1 MTAATDLATFAAEVG
16 TEGSVAVVGGRTAWD
31 VGGEPGGDVRFV
43 AAPVGVVEYEPA
55 EMTVRVGA
63 GTPVVGL
70 HELLAEAGQT
80 TALPPGPAGGG
91 ATVGGVLAVGHS
103 GLDQLR
109 WGPVRDAL
117 LEARYVSAEGR
128 LVKAGGPTVK
138 NVSGYDL
145 CRVLV
150 GSLGTLGL
158 LGEVVLRTRPL
169 PACSRWFAGT
179 ADPWAVRAALYRP
192 AAVLWDGA
200 TTWVWLQGHEVDVD
214 AEAGVLAALGLA
226 PADGPPALPAHRHV
240 LGAAALCSLTGRL
253 DSGAS
258 ATGPSAPPR
267 PPSVGATPP
276 TALFDRFVAEIG
288 TGVVHADRPPAR
300 PVLPAAVVELNRRVK
315 AELDP
320 TGRLN
325 PGRDPLRVVA

>member
-1 MTAATDLATFAAEVG
+1 MTGPSALEAFAAEVG
-16 TEGSVAVVGGRTAWD
+16 ADGPVAVVGGRTAWD
-31 VGGEPGGDVRFV
+31 VGGEPDAEVRLV

-63 GTPVVGL
+63 GTPVAGL
-70 HELLAEAGQT
+70 HEALAEAGQT
-80 TALPPGPAGGG
+80 TALPSGPDDGDAG
-91 ATVGGVLAVGHS
+91 ATVGGVLAVGRS

-145 CRVLV
+145 CRLLV

-158 LGEVVLRTRPL
+158 LGEVVLRTRPA
-169 PACSRWFAGT
+169 PACSRWFAGE
-179 ADPWAVRAALYRP
+179 ADPWSVRTALYRP
-192 AAVLWDGA
+192 AAVLWDGMTA
-200 TTWVWLQGHEVDVD
+200 WVWLQGHEVDVE
-214 AEAGVLAALGLA
+214 AEAEVLAALGLTPCA
-226 PADGPPALPAHRHV
+226 GPPRLPPHRHSMG
-240 LGAAALCSLTGRL
+240 GAALRAITG
-253 DSGAS
+253 
-258 ATGPSAPPR
+258 T
-267 PPSVGATPP
+267 
-276 TALFDRFVAEIG
+276 FVAEIG
-288 TGVVHADRPPAR
+288 TGVVHHEDPPA
-300 PVLPAAVVELNRRVK
+300 PVAPPEAVVALNHRVK

-325 PGRDPLRVVA
+325 PGRDPLAVVA